1 MSMSI
6 DTDCKL
12 ILYADDSAILFPH
25 KNPDVLSNKLGKVLE
40 SCSSWLVDNKLSL
53 HLGKT
58 ECMLFG
64 PRKKLRKITNFQVVC
79 NGHVIKATD
88 KVKYLGLS
96 IDSLLNGESIVS
108 SIIQKVNAR
117 LKFLYRQAGCLDRG
131 SRMTLSSALIQ
142 CYFDYSCSSWYSSL
156 SKHLK
161 QKLQVCQNKMVRFI
175 LNIGPRHSINCDIL
189 DSLNMLNV
197 EARVKQLRL
206 NHVFNIVQGLA
217 PNYLQENFTL
227 VSSTS
232 RYATRSSSNRNFI
245 VPQISTYEAGTF
257 YYSAIK
263 DWNGLP
269 VNIKE
274 ITNKDTF
281 KDALLKTVFKAT
293 KPRVWGRF
301 LCILLKCLT

>member
-1 MSMSI
+1 
-6 DTDCKL
+6 
-12 ILYADDSAILFPH
+12 
-25 KNPDVLSNKLGKVLE
+25 
-40 SCSSWLVDNKLSL
+40 
-53 HLGKT
+53 
-58 ECMLFG
+58 
-64 PRKKLRKITNFQVVC
+64 
-79 NGHVIKATD
+79 
-88 KVKYLGLS
+88 
-96 IDSLLNGESIVS
+96 
-108 SIIQKVNAR
+108 
-117 LKFLYRQAGCLDRG
+117 
-131 SRMTLSSALIQ
+131 MTLSSALIQ

-175 LNIGPRHSINCDIL
+175 LNLGPRHSINCDIL

-206 NHVFNIVQGLA
+206 NHVYNIVQGLA

-281 KDALLKTVFKAT
+281 KDALKQFLKQQSREIPLYTFKVLNLIFYKSKYRVF
-293 KPRVWGRF
+293 
-301 LCILLKCLT
+301 